1 MSGRSRSAGPRVGTR
16 PCLALTALHRA
27 GGIASQMQWIRAADC
42 LTSAERFEV
51 DVVYYLVNSGMV
63 AVRGSAYC
71 ITPAGLAWLGR
82 ASQGDAQ
89 PSAPAQVAGPRY
101 VPEKRSLSAANMV
114 RPSLARP
121 GSFDYAAIP
130 SRMGDQR
137 VPHGLAIP
145 CMMGAALGE

>member
-27 GGIASQMQWIRAADC
+27 GGTASQMQWMRAADSR
-42 LTSAERFEV
+42 TSAERFEI

-63 AVRGSAYC
+63 AVRGSVYA

-82 ASQGDAQ
+82 ELQDDVQ

-101 VPEKRSLSAANMV
+101 VADRRPLSARHMV
-114 RPSLARP
+114 RAGLVREGALA
-121 GSFDYAAIP
+121 YADIP
-130 SRMGDQR
+130 SRYGDQR
-137 VPHGLAIP
+137 VAHLAKVP
-145 CMMGAALGE
+145 TA